1 MYDIIIIGAGPSG
14 MSAALYAL
22 RANKKVLLLEK
33 ECFGGQIINASNIE
47 NYPALPNVSGY
58 DFATNLYN
66 QIKSLGVILKY
77 EEVLEVTDKKEVI
90 TTKDTY
96 KGKNIIIATGL
107 KKRKLNLENEDKL
120 LGSGISYCATCDGN
134 FYKNKNVAVVGGG
147 NTALEDALYL
157 SNIASKV
164 YLIHR
169 RDNFR
174 GEKKL
179 ISEVKEKNNIE
190 LILNSNIT
198 KIIGED
204 NLNSIENKQLFTI
217 EYILSYPDNESQ
229 FVVLSAGDYKKI
241 DVSPTDDFTIAYL
254 DYNVFN
260 RYYNELFGKDF
271 NIDKAKKGNTKYDKE
286 YVYYD
291 NRRPGSNGVYV
302 SMITSDKVWYK
313 NGEYIAN
320 VKVTYSTRLADIIGV
335 SDSTGIVTY
344 IKNSDNAIIL
354 RSFILEK

>member
-33 ECFGGQIINASNIE
+33 KCYGGQIINASNIE

-204 NLNSIENKQLFTI
+204 NLNSIEITDNRNNISKLEIDGLFI
-217 EYILSYPDNESQ
+217 AIGNIPDNNRFKNIIDLDENGYIIANANLKTKTDNIY
-229 FVVLSAGDYKKI
+229 VAGDTRVKTLRQL
-241 DVSPTDDFTIAYL
+241 VTA
-254 DYNVFN
+254 
-260 RYYNELFGKDF
+260 
-271 NIDKAKKGNTKYDKE
+271 
-286 YVYYD
+286 
-291 NRRPGSNGVYV
+291 
-302 SMITSDKVWYK
+302 TSD
-313 NGEYIAN
+313 GAIA
-320 VKVTYSTRLADIIGV
+320 VTEIT
-335 SDSTGIVTY
+335 
-344 IKNSDNAIIL
+344 KEMEN
-354 RSFILEK
+354 

>member
-47 NYPALPNVSGY
+47 NYPALSNVSGY

-90 TTKDTY
+90 TRKDTY

-134 FYKNKNVAVVGGG
+134 FYKNKNVGVVGGG

-204 NLNSIENKQLFTI
+204 KLNSIEITDNRNNISRLEITDNRNNISRLEIDGLFI
-217 EYILSYPDNESQ
+217 AIGNIPDNNRFKNIIDLDENGYIIANTNLKTKTDNIY
-229 FVVLSAGDYKKI
+229 VAGDTRVKTLRQLVTATA
-241 DVSPTDDFTIAYL
+241 DGAIAAT
-254 DYNVFN
+254 
-260 RYYNELFGKDF
+260 E
-271 NIDKAKKGNTKYDKE
+271 ITKE
-286 YVYYD
+286 ME
-291 NRRPGSNGVYV
+291 N
-302 SMITSDKVWYK
+302 
-313 NGEYIAN
+313 
-320 VKVTYSTRLADIIGV
+320 
-335 SDSTGIVTY
+335 
-344 IKNSDNAIIL
+344 
-354 RSFILEK
+354 

>member
-33 ECFGGQIINASNIE
+33 ECFGGQIINASSIE
-47 NYPALPNVSGY
+47 NYPALSNVSGY

-90 TTKDTY
+90 TRKDTY

-204 NLNSIENKQLFTI
+204 NLNSIEITDNRNNISRLEIDGLFI
-217 EYILSYPDNESQ
+217 AIGNIPDNNRFKNIIDLDENGYIIANTNLKTKTDNIY
-229 FVVLSAGDYKKI
+229 VAGDTRVKTLRQLVTATA
-241 DVSPTDDFTIAYL
+241 DGAIAAT
-254 DYNVFN
+254 
-260 RYYNELFGKDF
+260 E
-271 NIDKAKKGNTKYDKE
+271 ITKE
-286 YVYYD
+286 ME
-291 NRRPGSNGVYV
+291 N
-302 SMITSDKVWYK
+302 
-313 NGEYIAN
+313 
-320 VKVTYSTRLADIIGV
+320 
-335 SDSTGIVTY
+335 
-344 IKNSDNAIIL
+344 
-354 RSFILEK
+354 

>member
-47 NYPALPNVSGY
+47 NYPALSNVSGY

-90 TTKDTY
+90 TRKDTY

-147 NTALEDALYL
+147 NAALEDALYL

-204 NLNSIENKQLFTI
+204 NLNSIEITDNRNNISRLEIDGLFI
-217 EYILSYPDNESQ
+217 AIGNIPDNNRFKNIIELDENGYIIANTNLKTKTDNIY
-229 FVVLSAGDYKKI
+229 VAGDTRVKTLRQLVTATA
-241 DVSPTDDFTIAYL
+241 DGAIAAT
-254 DYNVFN
+254 
-260 RYYNELFGKDF
+260 E
-271 NIDKAKKGNTKYDKE
+271 ITKE
-286 YVYYD
+286 ME
-291 NRRPGSNGVYV
+291 N
-302 SMITSDKVWYK
+302 
-313 NGEYIAN
+313 
-320 VKVTYSTRLADIIGV
+320 
-335 SDSTGIVTY
+335 
-344 IKNSDNAIIL
+344 
-354 RSFILEK
+354 

>member
-120 LGSGISYCATCDGN
+120 LGSGISYCSTCDGN

-204 NLNSIENKQLFTI
+204 NLNSIEITDNRNNISKLEIDGLFI
-217 EYILSYPDNESQ
+217 AIGNIPDNNRFKNIIDLDENGYIIANANLKTKTDNIY
-229 FVVLSAGDYKKI
+229 VAGDTRVKTLRQL
-241 DVSPTDDFTIAYL
+241 VTA
-254 DYNVFN
+254 
-260 RYYNELFGKDF
+260 
-271 NIDKAKKGNTKYDKE
+271 
-286 YVYYD
+286 
-291 NRRPGSNGVYV
+291 
-302 SMITSDKVWYK
+302 TSD
-313 NGEYIAN
+313 GAIA
-320 VKVTYSTRLADIIGV
+320 VTEIT
-335 SDSTGIVTY
+335 
-344 IKNSDNAIIL
+344 KEMEN
-354 RSFILEK
+354 